1 MSDDD
6 PFKGKVDLVAGG
18 TGFIGCKPRR
28 GLIPLGAVLVCAL
41 DHNETAL
48 FEQQESQSRPRKRNM
63 RSGGLRRS

>member
-1 MSDDD
+1 
-6 PFKGKVDLVAGG
+6 
-18 TGFIGCKPRR
+18 
-28 GLIPLGAVLVCAL
+28 LVCAL